1 MRLIHSPV
9 RRSKV
14 YENTLQALGGKDA
27 KLFPTLREAMSFCAV
42 LGYKER
48 RKKQLDPHAGT
59 EDIAGA
65 QYQINEAVDIVFA
78 LALAEAKNSDI
89 LRPEQERD
97 CVQIYEEYANG
108 GLELVQTW
116 IDRYSDVSVED
127 AVWRGLNTIGIKP
140 PVPSKPTAEVVAP
153 TF

>member
-14 YENTLQALGGKDA
+14 YESTLQALGGKDA

-48 RKKQLDPHAGT
+48 RKKQLDFQAGT

-108 GLELVQTW
+108 GLELVQSW

-140 PVPSKPTAEVVAP
+140 PTPSKPTADVVAP